1 MKIRWPGTNRLVMA
15 VVSAVFLWA
24 MSRALAT
31 EGLLEAHRSLFETAR
46 WLIIGAAFVLLAFR
60 R

>member
-1 MKIRWPGTNRLVMA
+1 MKFRWPGSNRLVMA

-31 EGLLEAHRSLFETAR
+31 EGLLDVHRTLFETAR
-46 WLIIGAAFVLLAFR
+46 WLVIGGAFLLIAFR